1 MTTTHPSTPAP
12 AALSAG
18 ALGTSLFAA
27 GLIYLLQITFVI
39 SFGAL
44 VFSGD
49 LTRQLPQALGVFL
62 LATALLAGLVALRGS
77 YPGAIGTAQD
87 TPGAV
92 LAVAAAAIAA
102 ALAGA
107 PGAQFATV
115 IMLVVL
121 ATTLTGAL
129 MLVLGLFK
137 LGQLVRF
144 LPYPVMGGFLAG
156 TGWLLAIGG
165 VKVMTTQPLGAAWL
179 QAESLT
185 RWLPGVVLGLVI
197 YAATSRLKRPYVFP
211 ALLVL
216 ALAGFY
222 ALVALTRTPLA
233 DLRAGNWLFA
243 STGPVSPWQF
253 PLQPSLLAQ
262 VDWAVLA
269 GQLPAV
275 LPVALISVIALLLN
289 TSGLEL
295 IVKKDLDL
303 NRELVAAGLGNLVA
317 GPLGGLVGYHA
328 ISLSTLN
335 HTLSGGR
342 RLVGVL
348 TAALVGA
355 TVLFGP
361 AILLFI
367 PKFILGAVL
376 FYLGWAL
383 LVEWIYQAWF
393 KFPRVDFL
401 VIVLILVIIMA
412 RGFLE
417 GILVGLVMAVAMF
430 VVSYSRVSV
439 IKFAL
444 NAREYRSRM
453 VRAPQECSLLE
464 QHGAGALILKLEGFI
479 FFGTANHILSQIR
492 KQVLADPQH
501 PVRYVV
507 LDFCQVTGL
516 DSTGRLSFVR
526 LAQWSQEHG
535 CTLVFAGLAGRAL
548 AAFRQEPAL
557 SEGAG
562 VRYMADLD
570 RGLEWCENEII
581 GQHRREALELSDLA
595 AQLRAILPAIDP
607 AQLLPYL
614 QRRTF
619 APGEY
624 LMKEGDAPDVV
635 YFIESGQVTVQL
647 ERPGR
652 PPMRLET
659 MRQGRTVGE
668 LGFYLS
674 TRRTAHVIAE
684 ADSVGYSLSAQDL
697 ARMAHEA
704 PEAAGAFHEILAWLL
719 SERVTQLTRMVTA
732 LERS

>member
-1 MTTTHPSTPAP
+1 
-12 AALSAG
+12 
-18 ALGTSLFAA
+18 
-27 GLIYLLQITFVI
+27 
-39 SFGAL
+39 
-44 VFSGD
+44 
-49 LTRQLPQALGVFL
+49 VFL
-62 LATALLAGLVALRGS
+62 LANALLVGLVALRGS
-77 YPGAIGTAQD
+77 YPGAIGVAQD

-92 LAVAAAAIAA
+92 LGLAAAAIAA
-102 ALAGA
+102 ALAGV

-115 IMLVVL
+115 LMLIVL

-129 MLVLGLFK
+129 MLALGLFK

-165 VKVMTTQPLGAAWL
+165 IGVMTTTPLSVAWL
-179 QAESLT
+179 EAANLMH
-185 RWLPGVVLGLVI
+185 WLPGVALGLII
-197 YAATSRLKRPYVFP
+197 YAATARLKRPYVFP
-211 ALLVL
+211 AVLLL

-222 ALVALTRTPLA
+222 GLVAYTQTPLA
-233 DLRAGNWLFA
+233 DLRTGNWLFA
-243 STGPVSPWQF
+243 SAGTVSPWQF
-253 PLQPSLLAQ
+253 PLRPGLLAQ
-262 VDWAVLA
+262 VDWPVLLA
-269 GQLPAV
+269 QLPAL

-303 NRELVAAGLGNLVA
+303 NRELVAAGLGNLAA
-317 GPLGGLVGYHA
+317 GVLGGLVGYHA

-335 HTLSGGR
+335 HTLSSGR

-348 TAALVGA
+348 TAVLVGA
-355 TVLFGP
+355 TVFVGP

-367 PKFILGAVL
+367 PKLILGGVL
-376 FYLGWAL
+376 FYLGWSL

-401 VIVLILVIIMA
+401 VIVIILLIIIA

-439 IKFAL
+439 IRFAF

-453 VRAPQECSLLE
+453 VRAPQECALLE
-464 QHGAGALILKLEGFI
+464 AHGAGAFILKLEGFI
-479 FFGTANHILSQIR
+479 FFGTANNILGKIR
-492 KQVLADPQH
+492 EQVLADAPS
-501 PVRYVV
+501 PVRYIV
-507 LDFCQVTGL
+507 LDFSKVTGL

-526 LAQWSQEHG
+526 LAQWSQEHSI
-535 CTLVFAGLAGRAL
+535 TLVFAGLAGRAL
-548 AAFRQEPAL
+548 ADFRQEPAL
-557 SEGAG
+557 SASAG
-562 VRYMADLD
+562 VRYVPDLD

-581 GQHRREALELSDLA
+581 RQHRRDTLEQSDLA
-595 AQLRAILPAIDP
+595 AQLTAILPA
-607 AQLLPYL
+607 AGLEQLLPYL

-619 APGEY
+619 GAGEY
-624 LMKEGDAPDVV
+624 LMKEGDTPDVL

-668 LGFYLS
+668 LGFYLG

-684 ADSVGYSLSAQDL
+684 AASVGYSLSTDDL
-697 ARMAHEA
+697 ARMSAEA
-704 PEAAGAFHEILAWLL
+704 PEAARTFHQLLAWLL
-719 SERVTQLTRMVTA
+719 SERLAQLTRTVSA